1 MAFGTTLDGLAT
13 RNKAGS
19 GLSTCCPG
27 CCWGPSNHREDYGPG
42 GVYKA
47 SGDPPLLER
56 PFPLAQ
62 FVCYVLFSLSESV
75 YSLL

>member
-1 MAFGTTLDGLAT
+1 MGWRLVIRQGVDLAYIILVAVGAF
-13 RNKAGS
+13 K
-19 GLSTCCPG
+19 
-27 CCWGPSNHREDYGPG
+27 PSRRLRPRGI
-42 GVYKA
+42 YKA

-62 FVCYVLFSLSESV
+62 FVCYFLFSLSEST